1 MKVSIYQINYQRL
14 SNAPIWKDKG
24 GVKPATNAVLYD
36 EVFRGEGT
44 WEDIHEVVSQ
54 FEGEAH
60 PLFRGRQIQPTDV
73 FVTDQGTF
81 FKGWDGMVEVD
92 FDQTQAQKQENLLRV
107 VYVEPNRPAYE
118 TEIGADLHSQQKAVG
133 GLIEL
138 VNMGNRC
145 FLVCND
151 EGKLMGMEGNRRLG
165 NGSVIAGPFF
175 IVGDSGE
182 DFCSL
187 TDAQVNHY
195 LQQFSQPE
203 QISQREVQADMG
215 FTFYSF

>member
-14 SNAPIWKDKG
+14 SDAPIWNDKG
-24 GVKPATNAVLYD
+24 GFKPATNAALYD
-36 EVFRGEGT
+36 EVFRGEGD
-44 WEDIHEVVSQ
+44 WEDIQEAVSQ
-54 FEGEAH
+54 FESEGH
-60 PLFRGRQIQPTDV
+60 PLFRGRSIQPTDV

-92 FDQTQAQKQENLLRV
+92 FDRTQAQKQEDLLRV

-118 TEIGADLHSQQKAVG
+118 TEIGANLHSQQKAGG

-175 IVGDSGE
+175 IVGDGGE
-182 DFCSL
+182 DFRSL

>member
-1 MKVSIYQINYQRL
+1 M
-14 SNAPIWKDKG
+14 
-24 GVKPATNAVLYD
+24 KPATNAALYD
-36 EVFRGEGT
+36 EVFRGEGD
-44 WEDIHEVVSQ
+44 WEDIHEVVAQ
-54 FEGEAH
+54 FESEGH

-73 FVTDQGTF
+73 FVTDQGVF
-81 FKGWDGMVEVD
+81 FKGWEGMVEVD
-92 FDQTQAQKQENLLRV
+92 FDQTQAQKQEDLLRV

-118 TEIGADLHSQQKAVG
+118 TEICSDLHSQQKAVG

-138 VNMGNRC
+138 VNMGYRC
-145 FLVCND
+145 LLVCNE

-175 IVGDSGE
+175 IVGDGGE

-187 TDAQVNHY
+187 TDVQVNHY

>member
-14 SNAPIWKDKG
+14 SDAPIWNDKG
-24 GVKPATNAVLYD
+24 GFKPATNAALYD
-36 EVFRGEGT
+36 EVFRGEGD
-44 WEDIHEVVSQ
+44 WEDIQEAVSQ
-54 FEGEAH
+54 FESEGH
-60 PLFRGRQIQPTDV
+60 PLFRGRSIQPTDV

-118 TEIGADLHSQQKAVG
+118 TEIGSDLHSQQKAVG

-138 VNMGNRC
+138 VNMGNGC

-151 EGKLMGMEGNRRLG
+151 EGKLMGMEGNRRIG

-175 IVGDSGE
+175 IVGDGGE

-187 TDAQVNHY
+187 TDSQVNHY

-203 QISQREVQADMG
+203 QISQREVQVDMG

>member
-1 MKVSIYQINYQRL
+1 
-14 SNAPIWKDKG
+14 
-24 GVKPATNAVLYD
+24 
-36 EVFRGEGT
+36 
-44 WEDIHEVVSQ
+44 
-54 FEGEAH
+54 
-60 PLFRGRQIQPTDV
+60 
-73 FVTDQGTF
+73 
-81 FKGWDGMVEVD
+81 MVEVD
-92 FDQTQAQKQENLLRV
+92 FDQTQAQKQKDLLRV

-118 TEIGADLHSQQKAVG
+118 TEIGSDLRSQQKAVG

-175 IVGDSGE
+175 IVGDGGE

-187 TDAQVNHY
+187 TDTQVNHY

-203 QISQREVQADMG
+203 QISQQEVQADMG

>member
-14 SNAPIWKDKG
+14 SDAPIWKDKG
-24 GVKPATNAVLYD
+24 VIKPAINAALYD
-36 EVFRGEGT
+36 EVFRGEGD
-44 WEDIHEVVSQ
+44 WEDIQEAVSQ
-54 FEGEAH
+54 FESEGH
-60 PLFRGRQIQPTDV
+60 PLFRGRSIQPTDV

-81 FKGWDGMVEVD
+81 FKGWDGIVEVD

-118 TEIGADLHSQQKAVG
+118 TEIGSDLHSQQKAVG

-175 IVGDSGE
+175 IVGDGGE
-182 DFCSL
+182 VFCSL